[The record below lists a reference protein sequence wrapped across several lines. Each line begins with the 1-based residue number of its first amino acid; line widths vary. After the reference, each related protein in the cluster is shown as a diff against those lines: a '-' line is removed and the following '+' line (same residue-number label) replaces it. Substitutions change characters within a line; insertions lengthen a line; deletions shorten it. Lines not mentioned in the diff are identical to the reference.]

1 MNAAALWRAG
11 ASSRGSACG
20 VGGGRYFVYRPPLE
34 SLMPVRSD
42 TCGPDLT
49 GSQASWLGRR
59 LRSREPD
66 GGARRRRR
74 CSRTPVVL
82 LPSTAAGGGDSIGRL
97 RHTRPEPSQPARKV
111 YKLILCASPCPPCA
125 MDSAAPEAAATTHR
139 HRRSCHP
146 KVAPASG
153 ESESPTSPPPPCS
166 ARRRVTRSAFTH
178 TGVSHL
184 HLPILPQ
191 QRRGRQQL
199 SLVSSYV

>member
-1 MNAAALWRAG
+1 MVSRTVAHRWR
-11 ASSRGSACG
+11 
-20 VGGGRYFVYRPPLE
+20 
-34 SLMPVRSD
+34 
-42 TCGPDLT
+42 
-49 GSQASWLGRR
+49 GRR
-59 LRSREPD
+59 HCTLRARLRYQQPN

-74 CSRTPVVL
+74 CSRTPAVL
-82 LPSTAAGGGDSIGRL
+82 LPSTAAGEGDGIGRL
-97 RHTRPEPSQPARKV
+97 RHPSGADAT
-111 YKLILCASPCPPCA
+111 CAQGLHVDPPRITLSCA
-125 MDSAAPEAAATTHR
+125 MDSAASEAAVTTHR
-139 HRRSCHP
+139 HRPSCHP

-166 ARRRVTRSAFTH
+166 ARRRVTRSAATH